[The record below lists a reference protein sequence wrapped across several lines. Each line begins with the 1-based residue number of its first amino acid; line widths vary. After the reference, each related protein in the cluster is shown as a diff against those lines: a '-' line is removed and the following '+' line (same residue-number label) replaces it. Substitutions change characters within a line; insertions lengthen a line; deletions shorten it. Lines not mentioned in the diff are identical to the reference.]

1 MNYFFRKNNWKQI
14 QDHFKEDD
22 FSENDVLYQIEC
34 IFKSYMCSLI
44 DKEIWIDYL
53 KLAKE
58 TKKVNLSER
67 EVKDL
72 TKQYAF
78 CEVENILNDTSL
90 TDFQKKRKINSILVS
105 WEPYRY
111 EKAYYSDY
119 LHFTLQD
126 WEYFT
131 EHFGLWVEKGVTQI
145 RMIQYVQVRGLQ
157 DSNQKNEIVDY
168 RNYNRFPFEEVTIKS
183 LDNKN
188 IPFTTFLIQAY
199 FSSSSHFEGDI
210 FWFKNEIP
218 CYLYNNKNE
227 LIHEKIFSKDSFFQ
241 CPWNCI
247 PLFMKN
253 KLKDFLCKK
262 TPFHCN
268 FMHCKLN
275 YEGKKSIAIL
285 LEKYFNI
292 IGRVSPLYGFSKLHE
307 SLSLKLEKNVCVLE
321 KVEEAPKQ
329 LLFPEY
335 YFQTEQ
341 VRKEL
346 DSMWKETQEHFFEE
360 VYHHVFDE
368 KYQVIYSFEPPKNYR
383 SVEKDLTYFI
393 EKVNL
398 FDYITIHKRV
408 YKYINLDLMF
418 CNKAEAVTQKNNYSI
433 EHTTKEIDNYLQKLI
448 D

>member
-14 QDHFKEDD
+14 QDHFKKDD
-22 FSENDVLYQIEC
+22 FSENDVLCQIEG
-34 IFKSYMCSLI
+34 IFKSFMCSLI
-44 DKEIWIDYL
+44 DKEIWIAYL
-53 KLAKE
+53 NSAKE
-58 TKKVNLSER
+58 TKKVSLSER

-72 TKQYAF
+72 IKQYAF
-78 CEVENILNDTSL
+78 CEVENILKDTSL
-90 TDFQKKRKINSILVS
+90 TDFRKQRKIKSILIS

-119 LHFTLQD
+119 LRFRLKD

-131 EHFGLWVEKGVTQI
+131 EHFGSWVEKGVTQI
-145 RMIQYVQVRGLQ
+145 RMIQYVQVRASQ
-157 DSNQKNEIVDY
+157 DSNQENEIVD
-168 RNYNRFPFEEVTIKS
+168 YNRFPFEEVTIKS
-183 LDNKN
+183 LDKKHV
-188 IPFTTFLIQAY
+188 PFTTFLVQAY

-210 FWFKNEIP
+210 FWFNNEIP
-218 CYLYNNKNE
+218 CYLYNKKNE

-241 CPWNCI
+241 CPWNCLPVSI
-247 PLFMKN
+247 KN
-253 KLKDFLCKK
+253 KLKDFLFQK
-262 TPFHCN
+262 TPFRCK
-268 FMHCKLN
+268 FMQSKLN
-275 YEGKKSIAIL
+275 YDGKKSIASI

-292 IGRVSPLYGFSKLHE
+292 IGRVSPVYGFSKLHE
-307 SLSLKLEKNVCVLE
+307 SLSQKLEKNVCVLE
-321 KVEEAPKQ
+321 KLDEAPKQ

-346 DSMWKETQEHFFEE
+346 DSMWKETQEHFFQEI
-360 VYHHVFDE
+360 YHYLFDE
-368 KYQVIYSFEPPKNYR
+368 SCQVFYSFEPPKNYR

-408 YKYINLDLMF
+408 YKYINLDLLF
-418 CNKAEAVTQKNNYSI
+418 CNKAETVKQKNNYSI